1 MDQCSSA
8 GYNCAPKEVSA
19 VSGDIFSCYNCG
31 GAMGVGRQCYWCP
44 VGRGQGCWPSSYR
57 AWCSPLQQRI
67 LWLKMSGVL
76 GLRNYALAKW
86 VTRSCLLSWQAA
98 SPASLRHLFSL
109 SVKYPLWPSHKD
121 VGKNYK
127 NNGWKAWSAVQVI
140 TIVKMWFFK
149 KLKYSWFTVLY
160 QSLLCCSDSVIHSQ
174 T

>member
-1 MDQCSSA
+1 MCLRRYLQFL
-8 GYNCAPKEVSA
+8 ETFLV
-19 VSGDIFSCYNCG
+19 VTT
-31 GAMGVGRQCYWCP
+31 MGVCGEAVLNWCL
-44 VGRGQGCWPSSYR
+44 VGRGQGCWPTSYR

-86 VTRSCLLSWQAA
+86 VTRSCLLSWQA
-98 SPASLRHLFSL
+98 ASLRHLFSL

-140 TIVKMWFFK
+140 TIVKMWFFFL

-160 QSLLCCSDSVIHSQ
+160 QSLLCCIDSIIHTQ
-174 T
+174 TFKIFISIMVY